1 MSSVF
6 GGIFFLMPM
15 AVIIAWMSI
24 PMVVNSFRIMEH
36 SSDPGGLLRWPIK
49 IFLPLGFALL
59 TLQGVSELI
68 KRIAA
73 LNDDVKLDTHYEQ
86 PLQ

>member
-1 MSSVF
+1 MSNN
-6 GGIFFLMPM
+6 
-15 AVIIAWMSI
+15 A
-24 PMVVNSFRIMEH
+24 
-36 SSDPGGLLRWPIK
+36 GGLILWPIK
-49 IFLPLGFALL
+49 LMLPVGFAML